1 MVEHGGVDA
10 TGGERGEAVSGR
22 LGEDEID
29 VACLQPG
36 RRQERLDIDES
47 DVVNTADADQLAL
60 ELGDLFD
67 GGLGEY
73 RIGRRHDVIDDDLQ
87 RRALQRR
94 AREIGIAAMAD
105 IERAGRELL
114 GAPAAGRDEVE
125 LDIVLLEP
133 AELCGDVLRPLR
145 RAVRDHPG
153 DDLRL
158 RLGRAGGE
166 CRQDRQSQ
174 AQNQCAAQVR
184 SSRDRRHQHLPT
196 RLATPR
202 RHKG

>member
-1 MVEHGGVDA
+1 MVEYGGVDA

-22 LGEDEID
+22 LREDEID

-73 RIGRRHDVIDDDLQ
+73 RIGRRHDVIDDDLE

-94 AREIGIAAMAD
+94 AREIGVAAMAD

-114 GAPAAGRDEVE
+114 G
-125 LDIVLLEP
+125 
-133 AELCGDVLRPLR
+133 
-145 RAVRDHPG
+145 
-153 DDLRL
+153 
-158 RLGRAGGE
+158 
-166 CRQDRQSQ
+166 
-174 AQNQCAAQVR
+174 
-184 SSRDRRHQHLPT
+184 
-196 RLATPR
+196 
-202 RHKG
+202 